1 MAKLKEMMHKNKDSG
16 FYEES
21 EEKNEIPRKRLVEI
35 SG

>member
-21 EEKNEIPRKRLVEI
+21 EEKMKFRAKD
-35 SG
+35 